1 VRVAV
6 TGSTGLI
13 GTALIASLE
22 ADGHEA
28 VRVVRP
34 GSRPDG
40 GQATITWDLDAQ
52 TIDRDALAGVD
63 AVVHLAGEP
72 IGAKRLSDEQKAR
85 IRDSRVV
92 STTLLAEALAQ
103 LAADGAGP
111 RTLVSASGVNYYG
124 DRGDEV
130 LTESSGPGPGSF
142 LTDVCLAWEGAT
154 EPAAAAGVRT
164 CVVRTG
170 IVLAAKG
177 GALDKMLPL
186 FKLGLGGK
194 FGDGRTWMPWIH
206 LADEVGAIRFL
217 LDTESTSGAC
227 NLTAPNPVTNADFTK
242 ALGAALHRPT
252 FLPVPSF
259 GPKLLVG
266 AELAQ
271 ELLFTSM
278 RVEPAALQASG
289 YDFRFPDLDGALADL
304 L

>member
-1 VRVAV
+1 MKVAV

-34 GSRPDG
+34 GSRHADG
-40 GQATITWDLDAQ
+40 AAIAWDLDAR

-92 STTLLAEALAQ
+92 STTLLAEALAE
-103 LAADGAGP
+103 LAGRGERP

-130 LTESSGPGPGSF
+130 LTEGSGPGPGSF

-164 CVVRTG
+164 CVIRTG
-170 IVLAAKG
+170 IVLATKG

-194 FGDGRTWMPWIH
+194 FGDGSTWMPWIH

-217 LDTESTSGAC
+217 LDTDSASGAF
-227 NLTAPNPVTNADFTK
+227 NLTAPNPATNADFTK

-252 FLPVPSF
+252 FVPVPSF

-278 RVEPAALQASG
+278 RAEPAALVAAG
-289 YDFRFPDLDGALADL
+289 YQFRFADLDEALTDL

>member
-34 GSRPDG
+34 GSRSG
-40 GQATITWDLDAQ
+40 AGSTIAWDLVAR

-85 IRDSRVV
+85 ILDSRVV
-92 STTLLAEALAQ
+92 GTTVLADALAG
-103 LAADGAGP
+103 LAASGEGP
-111 RTLVSASGVNYYG
+111 KALVSASGVNYYG

-130 LTESSGPGPGSF
+130 LTEKSGPGPGSF

-154 EPAAAAGVRT
+154 EPASAAGVRT

-194 FGDGRTWMPWIH
+194 FGDGCTWMPWIH
-206 LADEVGAIRFL
+206 VADEVGAIRFL
-217 LDTESTSGAC
+217 LDTDAASGAF
-227 NLTAPNPVTNADFTK
+227 NLTAPDPVTNAEFTK
-242 ALGAALHRPT
+242 VLGKALHRPT
-252 FLPVPSF
+252 FLPIPSF

-266 AELAQ
+266 GELAE

-278 RVEPAALQASG
+278 RAEPAALQAAG
-289 YDFRFPDLDGALADL
+289 YEFRFTDLAEAFADL

>member
-22 ADGHEA
+22 ADGHVA

-34 GSRPDG
+34 GGKPVEG
-40 GQATITWDLDAQ
+40 PTIAWDLDAR

-85 IRDSRVV
+85 IHDSRAV
-92 STTLLAEALAQ
+92 STSLLAGALAE
-103 LAADGAGP
+103 LAGDGAGP

-130 LTESSGPGPGSF
+130 LTETSGPGPGSF

-154 EPAAAAGVRT
+154 EPATAAGVRT

-170 IVLAAKG
+170 IVLATKG

-217 LDTESTSGAC
+217 LDTESASGPF
-227 NLTAPNPVTNADFTK
+227 NLTAPNPATNADFTK
-242 ALGAALHRPT
+242 ALGKALGRPT

-278 RVEPAALQASG
+278 RAEPAALQSAG
-289 YDFRFPDLDGALADL
+289 YEFRFPDLAAALADL
-304 L
+304 V

>member
-1 VRVAV
+1 MRVAI

-22 ADGHEA
+22 ADGHEP

-34 GSRPDG
+34 DSSSIG
-40 GQATITWDLDAQ
+40 GQATIAWDLEAR
-52 TIDRDALAGVD
+52 TIDRDALASVD

-72 IGAKRLSDEQKAR
+72 IGAKRLSDGQKAR

-92 STTLLAEALAQ
+92 STTLLAEALAE
-103 LAADGAGP
+103 LAGSGDGP
-111 RTLVSASGVNYYG
+111 RTLVSASGVNHYG

-130 LTESSGPGPGSF
+130 LIESSGPGPGSF
-142 LTDVCLAWEGAT
+142 LTEVCLAWEGAT
-154 EPAAAAGVRT
+154 GPVAAAGVRT
-164 CVVRTG
+164 CVIRTG
-170 IVLAAKG
+170 IVLAPKG

-186 FKLGLGGK
+186 FKLGLGGR

-217 LDTESTSGAC
+217 LDTGAASGPF

-242 ALGAALHRPT
+242 ALGEALHRPT

-278 RVEPAALQASG
+278 RVEPAAILAAG
-289 YDFRFPDLDGALADL
+289 YQFRFPDLPGALADL

>member
-13 GTALIASLE
+13 GTALIDSLA

-34 GSRPDG
+34 GSRSSDG
-40 GQATITWDLDAQ
+40 PTIAWDLDARS
-52 TIDRDALAGVD
+52 IDLEALAGVE

-72 IGAKRLSDEQKAR
+72 IGTKRLSDEQKAR
-85 IRDSRVV
+85 ILDSRVV
-92 STTLLAEALAQ
+92 GTTVLAEALAD
-103 LAADGAGP
+103 LAGRGEGPGA
-111 RTLVSASGVNYYG
+111 LVSASGVNYYG

-130 LTESSGPGPGSF
+130 LTEASGPGPGSF
-142 LTDVCLAWEGAT
+142 LTDVCVAWEGAT

-164 CVVRTG
+164 CVIRTG
-170 IVLAAKG
+170 IVLATEG

-217 LDTESTSGAC
+217 LDTASASGAF
-227 NLTAPNPVTNADFTK
+227 NLTGPNPVTNADFTK
-242 ALGAALHRPT
+242 ALGTALHRPT

-278 RVEPAALQASG
+278 RAEPAALQAAG
-289 YDFRFPDLDGALADL
+289 YQFSFPELAGALSDL
-304 L
+304 V

>member
-22 ADGHEA
+22 ADGHET

-34 GSRPDG
+34 GAPAGDG
-40 GQATITWDLDAQ
+40 PTIAWDLEAR
-52 TIDRDALAGVD
+52 TIDLDALAGAD

-72 IGAKRLSDEQKAR
+72 IGTKRLSDEQKAR
-85 IRDSRVV
+85 ILDSRVV
-92 STTLLAEALAQ
+92 GTTVLAEALAD
-103 LAADGAGP
+103 LTGRGDGPGV
-111 RTLVSASGVNYYG
+111 LVSASGVNHYG

-130 LTESSGPGPGSF
+130 LTEDSGPGPGSF

-154 EPAAAAGVRT
+154 ERAAAAGVRT
-164 CVVRTG
+164 CVIRTG

-194 FGDGRTWMPWIH
+194 FGDGHTWMPWIH

-217 LDTESTSGAC
+217 LDTDAASGPF

-242 ALGAALHRPT
+242 ALGRALHRPT

-278 RVEPAALQASG
+278 RAEPAALEAAG
-289 YDFRFPDLDGALADL
+289 YEFRFPNLPDALADL